1 MSDVK
6 IRDFRISDD
15 IMEVVDREVVRIKAL
30 KVLSNDEL
38 AKLEKITKVYGLLM
52 SSLRE
57 NVKHNLFG
65 RLGGEALGDLG
76 AAEEELDEGAE
87 ADDTSA

>member
-6 IRDFRISDD
+6 VRDFRISDD
-15 IMEVVDREVVRIKAL
+15 IMEVVDREVMRIKAL
-30 KVLSNDEL
+30 KVLSADEL

-65 RLGGEALGDLG
+65 RLGGEVLVDV
-76 AAEEELDEGAE
+76 AEEELDESAE
-87 ADDTSA
+87 ADDTGA